1 MAGIRTARPF
11 FPAVRY
17 VTAQRPHFGA
27 DVVTV
32 DITAFNTHL
41 FLRVRFPPQ
50 ASGHTRAVGVTIET
64 SLNCIGLFLLVKA
77 GLSLKAE

>member
-1 MAGIRTARPF
+1 M
-11 FPAVRY
+11 RY

-41 FLRVRFPPQ
+41 FFTGAFS
-50 ASGHTRAVGVTIET
+50 ASSIWTYRAVGVTIET

-77 GLSLKAE
+77 GLIVASG